1 MFAAFYIINQKKEEN
16 DKETH
21 NNMYGNN
28 CITGY
33 GKSVCLQHAPRS
45 KKSIER

>member
-1 MFAAFYIINQKKEEN
+1 MLYICRRFKIVNQKKEEN

-28 CITGY
+28 IITGY
-33 GKSVCLQHAPRS
+33 GKSVCLQHAP
-45 KKSIER
+45 